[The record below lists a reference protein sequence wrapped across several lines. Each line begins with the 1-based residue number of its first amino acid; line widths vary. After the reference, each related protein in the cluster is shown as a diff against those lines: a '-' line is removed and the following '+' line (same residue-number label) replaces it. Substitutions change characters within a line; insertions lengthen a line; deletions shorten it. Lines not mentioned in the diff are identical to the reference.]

1 MKTLL
6 KMLAVILLGSIGA
19 GAVIYLDN
27 NCPQKQAK
35 EQAKLNTA
43 IAKYIESH
51 PKEILEQIAKSD
63 NFGETIKN
71 FVTPADDELN
81 KKIQALTDEAVNNRI
96 EMIAQKANELKEKAV
111 EEKVSE
117 NQIFIDNWDKITKS
131 EAAPFVGPTEAKV
144 VVAEFFDFAC
154 GHCKALAPI
163 VAQLIKNNPDV
174 KFVFNPLYFIS
185 EHSNYAATA
194 AMAAAEKGKF
204 VEIYEGLMTLPQ
216 LNEETINQILVDEG
230 LDVEEIKKLMNDKK
244 IRRGS
249 QDIDGLSQ
257 MLGINGVPMILING
271 EAFFGRS
278 LQDFQNKID
287 SLKN

>member
-1 MKTLL
+1 MKTLF
-6 KMLAVILLGSIGA
+6 KILGIIVLSSISA
-19 GAVIYLDN
+19 GAVIYMND

-43 IAKYIESH
+43 IAKYIENH
-51 PKEILEQIAKSD
+51 PKDILEKIAKSE

-71 FVTPADDELN
+71 FSVSDDEELN
-81 KKIQALTDEAVNNRI
+81 QKILAMTDEVINNKI
-96 EMIAQKANELKEKAV
+96 ELIAQKANELKEKENEA
-111 EEKVSE
+111 KVSE

-131 EAAPFVGPTEAKV
+131 KAAPFIGPNDAQV

-154 GHCKALAPI
+154 GHCKSLAPI

-204 VEIYEGLMTLPQ
+204 LEVYEGIMTLPQ
-216 LNEETINQILVDEG
+216 MNEETVNQILVDEG
-230 LDVEEIKKLMNDKK
+230 LDVNEIKKLMNDKK

-257 MLGINGVPMILING
+257 ILGINGVPMILING
-271 EAFFGRS
+271 EAFYGRN
-278 LQDFQNKID
+278 LQDFQNKIN